1 MKKTNEN
8 IVRLL
13 AAATSPEKDAQAARS
28 KKYGISVR
36 DDGNVTKPSQWASVP
51 DSQWLDPVNYAY
63 PCPDEAQTRAAASYW
78 GKAEDKAKYS
88 EADQKVI
95 GSRLATFE
103 KKFKIGTGTTK
114 GATST
119 GEVLSFGDIRDLLNN
134 ALPDMYIVDI
144 FPGYVIA
151 EDVDDDEMWQI
162 PYTVSADG
170 DQVVL
175 GEKAEVERQYVKVE
189 AAARITASGLD
200 KTSPDYGYKWEVQIA
215 EAGPDKQGIANY
227 PLAVLQAAV
236 PVYDGARV
244 FALTQGQHDDPANPY
259 GKSVRDLVG
268 WISDCKASATGLQ
281 GMFNISKTAKWLR
294 DMVVDA
300 WDRGKKDLVGLS
312 HDVRAAYK
320 KGNNGRIEVEKII
333 KVDSVDVVYDP
344 IAGGKFLRM
353 AAARTAGRKEEQ
365 MIEKL
370 LAALKAQRPDLYAT
384 IEGKVTSKTVT
395 EDEVMGLLTR
405 GLTPPGDAD
414 ARIQA
419 AVKEAIG
426 KDGGIAEV
434 QNLLTEARIVACGT
448 TLNSELKESLLPE
461 LSQVR
466 VKKQF
471 EGKVFEIATLH
482 AAIKE
487 EKEYVDKLTGSGSV
501 QGSGQVRA
509 GTEEP
514 ERVQAAFDKM
524 MGVVVDDKF
533 KDVPAFTS
541 LRSAY
546 TRITGDP
553 DVRGIPNRDG
563 VRFGEAYMAYM
574 QLPAAYSSSTFTYAL
589 GNTMYRRLIQDY
601 NVPKWREDILISFK
615 RNARDF
621 RTLESVRIGY
631 FGDIADVDP
640 ETADYQEIPMVTD
653 EEVSYN
659 LNQKGAIFSVNR
671 KVIINDDLRTVQQTV
686 SHIGRAAK
694 RTFSNRGWAKIV
706 GNATY
711 KGDSTAV
718 FTVGH
723 GNLGSVALT
732 NDATGITTLANRL
745 IAMYTQ
751 SEKDSGATL
760 GLEPKYLC
768 VPRAYLEIAKG
779 LNSPWPGVA
788 GGNPHAGRFGV
799 NHENIITMLL
809 TTDTNDWV
817 LVADPNDVE
826 LLEVAFLNGQEQPE
840 LFVAD
845 NPLVGQM
852 FMGDKVQYKIRHEY
866 EWEIVDYRGFDKS
879 VVAG

>member
-1 MKKTNEN
+1 MKKIRKK

-13 AAATSPEKDAQAARS
+13 GAATSPEKDAQAARS

-36 DDGNVTKPSQWASVP
+36 DDGNVTKPPQWASVP

-63 PCPDEAQTRAAASYW
+63 PCPDEAQTRAAAPYW

-95 GSRLATFE
+95 DSRLATFE
-103 KKFKIGTGTTK
+103 KKFKIGIAVTK
-114 GATST
+114 GAAA
-119 GEVLSFGDIRDLLNN
+119 GKQPSFDDIRDMIY
-134 ALPDMYIVDI
+134 AGLPDGWWICET
-144 FPGYVIA
+144 FPDYVIV
-151 EDVDDDEMWQI
+151 ENSNTGDDMWQI
-162 PYTVSADG
+162 PYTISVDG
-170 DQVVL
+170 DQVTL
-175 GEKAEVERQYVKVE
+175 GEKVEVERQYVKVE
-189 AAARITASGLD
+189 AAARITASVLD
-200 KTSPDYGYKWEVQIA
+200 KNDPNYGYKWEVQIA

-227 PLAVLQAAV
+227 PLAVLQAAA
-236 PVYDGARV
+236 PIYEGARV
-244 FALTQGQHDDPANPY
+244 FALSQGQHDDPANPY
-259 GKSVRDLVG
+259 GKSVRDLAG
-268 WISDCKASATGLQ
+268 WLSDCKACATGVK
-281 GMFNISKTAKWLR
+281 GIFNISKTAKWLR

-300 WDRGKKDLVGLS
+300 WERGKKDLVGLS
-312 HDVRAAYK
+312 HDVLAAYS
-320 KGNNGRIEVEKII
+320 KGKNGMKEVEKIVR
-333 KVDSVDVVYDP
+333 VDSVDVVYDP

-365 MIEKL
+365 MIERL

-395 EDEVMGLLTR
+395 EEEVLELLTR
-405 GLTPPGDAD
+405 GLTPAADTD

-419 AVKEAIG
+419 AVKKALA
-426 KDGGIAEV
+426 DGGNVAEV
-434 QNLLTEARIVACGT
+434 QKVLNDAKIVACGM
-448 TLNSELKESLLPE
+448 TLNSELKESGLPE

-471 EGKVFEIATLH
+471 EGKFFEVDALK
-482 AAIKE
+482 AAIKD
-487 EKEYVDKLTGSGSV
+487 EKEYVDKITGSGSV
-501 QGSGQVRA
+501 SGSGQIRP

-514 ERVQAAFDKM
+514 ERVQAALDKM
-524 MGVVVDDKF
+524 MGVVVDEKF
-533 KDVPAFTS
+533 KDVVAFAS
-541 LRSAY
+541 LRAAY
-546 TRITGDP
+546 ARITGDP

-601 NVPKWREDILISFK
+601 NIPRWREDILISYK

-640 ETADYQEIPMVTD
+640 ETADYQEIPMITD
-653 EEVSYN
+653 EEVSYS

-671 KVIINDDLRTVQQTV
+671 KVIINDDLRTVQMSV
-686 SHIGRAAK
+686 AHIGRAAK

-706 GNATY
+706 NNATY
-711 KGDSTAV
+711 KGDNTAV
-718 FTVGH
+718 VTAGH

-732 NDATGITTLANRL
+732 NDATGITTLTNRL
-745 IAMYTQ
+745 VAMYGQT
-751 SEKDSGATL
+751 EKDSGAML

-768 VPRAYLEIAKG
+768 VPRAYLEVAKG

-788 GGNPHAGRFGV
+788 GGNPHAGRFGEK
-799 NHENIITMLL
+799 HENIITMLL
-809 TTDTNDWV
+809 TADTNDWV
-817 LVADPNDVE
+817 LVADAGDVE

-852 FMGDKVQYKIRHEY
+852 FMGDKIQYKLRHEY

-879 VVAG
+879 VVA